1 MAIYHFSTKVISRST
16 GRTAVGA
23 AAYMSCSAMTS
34 EYDGIHHDYT
44 RKAGLGYAQVF
55 VPDKAPREW
64 LNREKLWNAV
74 EQAETPKDSRL
85 ARQFIMALPVELDLY
100 QQILLVMEY
109 VRENFVQEGMCAD
122 VCIHNNDPNNPHVHI
137 MTTVRP
143 LNPDGTWQHK
153 TEKEYLC
160 MRNGEERGFTAAEY
174 KTAQMDGWEKQY
186 PYLIGKKKVY
196 MTPSAAESQGL
207 ERASKNPKCTRFGRQ
222 NPISERW
229 NSEEQLL
236 QWREKWA
243 ECVNRH
249 LEQNHSTARVDHRSH
264 VARGMDEQ
272 PTIHEGVVARAMEKK
287 GVIADRCDLN
297 MQIMD
302 DNSLVRRL
310 KAVVRKLMD
319 VVQNTLP
326 TLARALE
333 TIRRDMVF
341 FNSHIHRAKEKGN
354 VAKELLDKIQTDYDS
369 YLTVRRR
376 IAQKLDARKAVRQ
389 ERGKTPLLN
398 ISKRLE
404 LSTHISSLTK
414 DIEALKA
421 EEQRWIR
428 RFGQRD
434 SEGMKTVQKRIEE
447 MEKAV
452 HQYGDEADIN
462 ASRIYVSKAHFAEV
476 KQEASQFDRDE
487 LFAERLNVR
496 REIAENMRRT
506 ANDILGRQDMRVYS
520 DIVDSVD
527 AELGEGDMVRQ
538 YIARRNSREP
548 QETRET
554 DRTARS
560 RRQQE
565 EL

>member
-23 AAYMSCSAMTS
+23 ASYMSCSVMTS
-34 EYDGIHHDYT
+34 EYDGVHHDYT

-55 VPDKAPREW
+55 VPDNAPREW
-64 LNREKLWNAV
+64 LNRENLWNAV
-74 EQAETPKDSRL
+74 EQAETAKDSRL

-100 QQILLVMEY
+100 QQIFLVMEY

-186 PYLIGKKKVY
+186 PYLVGKKKVY
-196 MTPSAAESQGL
+196 MTPSGAEEQGL

-236 QWREKWA
+236 QWRENWA
-243 ECVNRH
+243 ECVNRY
-249 LEQNHSTARVDHRSH
+249 LEQNYSTARVDHRSH
-264 VARGMDEQ
+264 AARGLDEQ
-272 PTIHEGVVARAMEKK
+272 PTIHEGVAARAMEKK

-302 DNSLVRRL
+302 DNSLVRHL
-310 KAVVRKLMD
+310 KAVIRKLMD

-326 TLARALE
+326 TLAHALE
-333 TIRRDMVF
+333 TIRRDMVLF
-341 FNSHIHRAKEKGN
+341 RSHIYRVEEKGN
-354 VAKELLDKIQTDYDS
+354 AAKEHLDKTQADYDS
-369 YLTVRRR
+369 YLAIRRR
-376 IAQKLDARKAVRQ
+376 IAQKLDARKSIRQ
-389 ERGKTPLLN
+389 ERDKTPLLN

-428 RFGQRD
+428 RFGQWD
-434 SEGMKTVQKRIEE
+434 SAGMKTVPKLIEE
-447 MEKAV
+447 MEKTV
-452 HQYGDEADIN
+452 QQYDDEANIYTGRMDESKARFAN
-462 ASRIYVSKAHFAEV
+462 VKQGASR
-476 KQEASQFDRDE
+476 FDQDE
-487 LFAERLNVR
+487 LIAERLNVR
-496 REIAENMRRT
+496 REITEDMRRT
-506 ANDILGRQDMRVYS
+506 ANDILGQQDMRVYS
-520 DIVDSVD
+520 EIVDSVD
-527 AELGEGDMVRQ
+527 EELGERDMVRQ
-538 YIARRNSREP
+538 YVLCQHIGKCFVSGHR
-548 QETRET
+548 
-554 DRTARS
+554 
-560 RRQQE
+560 
-565 EL
+565 

>member
-1 MAIYHFSTKVISRST
+1 MAIYHFSTKVISRNT

-34 EYDGIHHDYT
+34 EYDGVHHDYT

-55 VPDKAPREW
+55 VPDNAPRGW
-64 LNREKLWNAV
+64 LNRENLWNAV
-74 EQAETPKDSRL
+74 EQAEISKDSRL

-100 QQILLVMEY
+100 LHIFLVMEY
-109 VRENFVQEGMCAD
+109 IQDNFVKEGMCAD

-174 KTAQMDGWEKQY
+174 KAAQADGWEKQY
-186 PYLIGKKKVY
+186 PYFVGKKKVY
-196 MTPSAAESQGL
+196 MTPSGAEEQGL

-297 MQIMD
+297 MQIKD
-302 DNSLVRRL
+302 DNSFLWHL
-310 KAVVRKLMD
+310 KVVVRKLMD
-319 VVQNTLP
+319 VAQNMLP

-341 FNSHIHRAKEKGN
+341 FRSHIHRAEEKGN
-354 VAKELLDKIQTDYDS
+354 VIKERLYKNKTDYDS
-369 YLTVRRR
+369 YLVVRRR
-376 IAQKLDARKAVRQ
+376 IAQKLDTRKAVRQ
-389 ERGKTPLLN
+389 ERDKTPLLN
-398 ISKRLE
+398 ISRRRE
-404 LSTHISSLTK
+404 LSSRISGLTK
-414 DIEALKA
+414 DVESLKV

-428 RFGQRD
+428 RFGQQD
-434 SEGMKTVQKRIEE
+434 SAGMKTVQKRIEE
-447 MEKAV
+447 MEKTIQ
-452 HQYGDEADIN
+452 QYGDEADLYID
-462 ASRIYVSKAHFAEV
+462 RMDESKARFAEM
-476 KQEASQFDRDE
+476 KQEASRFNQDE
-487 LFAERLNVR
+487 LIAERLNVR
-496 REIAENMRRT
+496 REIAENMHRT
-506 ANDILGRQDMRVYS
+506 ANDILGQQDMRVYS

-538 YIARRNSREP
+538 YVERKNSRE
-548 QETRET
+548 RLKI
-554 DRTARS
+554 RS
-560 RRQQE
+560 TERATVGRGKQE
-565 EL
+565 EV

>member
-1 MAIYHFSTKVISRST
+1 MAIYHFSTKVISRNT

-34 EYDGIHHDYT
+34 EYDGVHHDYT

-55 VPDKAPREW
+55 VPDNAPRGW
-64 LNREKLWNAV
+64 LNRENLWNAV
-74 EQAETPKDSRL
+74 EQAEISKDSRL

-100 QQILLVMEY
+100 LHIFLVMEY
-109 VRENFVQEGMCAD
+109 IQDNFVKEGMCAD

-174 KTAQMDGWEKQY
+174 KAAQADGWEKQY
-186 PYLIGKKKVY
+186 PYFVGKKKVY
-196 MTPSAAESQGL
+196 MTPSGAEEQGL

-297 MQIMD
+297 MQIKD
-302 DNSLVRRL
+302 DNSFLWHL
-310 KAVVRKLMD
+310 KVVVRKLMD
-319 VVQNTLP
+319 VAQNMLP

-341 FNSHIHRAKEKGN
+341 FRSHIHRAEEKGN
-354 VAKELLDKIQTDYDS
+354 VIKERLYKNKTDYDS
-369 YLTVRRR
+369 YLVVRRR
-376 IAQKLDARKAVRQ
+376 IAQKLDTRKAVRQ
-389 ERGKTPLLN
+389 ERDKTPLLN
-398 ISKRLE
+398 ISRRRE
-404 LSTHISSLTK
+404 LSSRISGLTK
-414 DIEALKA
+414 DIESLKV

-428 RFGQRD
+428 RFGQQD
-434 SEGMKTVQKRIEE
+434 SAGMKTVQKRIEE
-447 MEKAV
+447 MEKTIQ
-452 HQYGDEADIN
+452 QYGDEADLYID
-462 ASRIYVSKAHFAEV
+462 RMDESKARFAEM
-476 KQEASQFDRDE
+476 KQEASRFNQDE
-487 LFAERLNVR
+487 LIAERLNVR
-496 REIAENMRRT
+496 REIAENMHRT
-506 ANDILGRQDMRVYS
+506 ANDILGQQDMRVYS

-538 YIARRNSREP
+538 YVERKNSRE
-548 QETRET
+548 RLKI
-554 DRTARS
+554 RS
-560 RRQQE
+560 TERATVGRGKQE
-565 EL
+565 EV